1 MLQSPQGAR
10 IVAVIPY
17 HLPETLSVTVPARGA
32 NCSGSQC
39 TCGMRFTLQSPQGA
53 RIVARIHRIN
63 EEVCSY
69 SPRKGRE
76 L

>member
-53 RIVARIHRIN
+53 RIIA
-63 EEVCSY
+63 EATAGTKPTTCY